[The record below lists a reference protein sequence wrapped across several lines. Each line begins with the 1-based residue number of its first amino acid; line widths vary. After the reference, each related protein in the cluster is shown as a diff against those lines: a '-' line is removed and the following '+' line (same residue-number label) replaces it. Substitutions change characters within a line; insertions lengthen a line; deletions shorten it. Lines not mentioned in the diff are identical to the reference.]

1 MLFSVTLF
9 FSCSNQQEKPVVS
22 EKKQAEMYTCP
33 MHSQILEDKP
43 ASCPIC
49 GMTLVKK
56 SGQAS
61 EDAGISL
68 NTVLEPV
75 TSSAISSVESI
86 TPKEKEIP
94 VTISA
99 EGYLDYDTRT
109 FNNIASR
116 FSGRIEKLYIK
127 YAFQE
132 IRRGE
137 RLFDI
142 YSPELV
148 TGQQDLIYLIKNS
161 PDETSLIRAA
171 KQKLLLLGMTEA
183 EVEQVIKSRRSFY
196 SLPVYSPY
204 AGHVHN
210 PAHSQ
215 MAGAGDAPAQPGL
228 GGNTPLPVKEG
239 TYVNKGQTLFNVV
252 NPHMLW
258 AVIKMGPADIL
269 NIKLNQPV
277 SISLPDSPDTTLE
290 GKVDFI
296 EPTVREGDRTTS
308 IRIYLHNMSHQL
320 KVGSL
325 VKAKIKTGLS
335 NGLWIPRT
343 ALVDQGQSKIV
354 WLRKGA
360 AYHAHKVVTG
370 IISSNQI
377 QIVKGLS
384 AADSIAGNAQ
394 YLSDSESFIKTQGNE

>member
-1 MLFSVTLF
+1 VLFSVTLL

-33 MHSQILEDKP
+33 MHPQILEAKP
-43 ASCPIC
+43 GSCPIC

-75 TSSAISSVESI
+75 NSSAISSVEAI
-86 TPKEKEIP
+86 TPKEKEVP
-94 VTISA
+94 VTISVD
-99 EGYLDYDTRT
+99 GYLDYDTRT

-132 IRRGE
+132 IKQGE

-148 TGQQDLIYLIKNS
+148 TGQQDLIYLVKNS
-161 PDETSLIRAA
+161 SDETSLIRAA
-171 KQKLLLLGMTEA
+171 KQKLLLLGMTGA
-183 EVEQVIKSRRSFY
+183 EIEQVVKSERYFY

-204 AGHVHN
+204 TGHVHN
-210 PAHSQ
+210 PAHSP
-215 MAGAGDAPAQPGL
+215 MAGAGDAPAQPDL

-258 AVIKMGPADIL
+258 AVIKMDPTDIL
-269 NIKLNQPV
+269 TVKLNQPV
-277 SISLPDSPDTTLE
+277 SISLPDSPCTTLE

-325 VKAKIKTGLS
+325 VKAKIETGHT
-335 NGLWIPRT
+335 NGLWIPRA
-343 ALVDQGQSKIV
+343 ALIDQGESKIV
-354 WLRKGA
+354 WLREGA
-360 AYHAHKVVTG
+360 AYHAHQVATG
-370 IISSNQI
+370 IINGNQI

-384 AADSIAGNAQ
+384 TADSIAASAQ
-394 YLSDSESFIKTQGNE
+394 YLSDSESFIKNAGK